1 MDIGRFVREWML
13 PIAMASGVLIYVIAH
28 NVSFLDPLAEWYA
41 PHNNDVLPACMFL
54 VLFTTFCKVDFRKLL
69 PVKWHLW
76 VMGIQVVAVVLL
88 VWIINSMHLA
98 GQGLILVESILVCV
112 ICPCGS
118 AAAVVT
124 SQLGGS
130 LEETTSYTFLSNI
143 LSAFLVSLFFP
154 MLPRSGGDE
163 MLSFLTLFLTILWRV
178 SVVLMFPMLVAF
190 VVRYCF
196 KRLHRAIVSI
206 PDMSFYL
213 WGISLTIVSATTAKN
228 INDSLSSIPLH
239 FLLTIAVVSLVLC
252 LTQFA
257 IGRFVGRHLGKA
269 IDCGQAL
276 GQRNT
281 ILSIWVTTI
290 FLHPLAS
297 VGPGCYILWQNLV
310 NAIEIYAKEHKEKK
324 G

>member
-1 MDIGRFVREWML
+1 MVL
-13 PIAMASGVLIYVIAH
+13 GVLIFLLFH
-28 NVSFLDPLAEWYA
+28 NLSFLENVAEWYG

-54 VLFTTFCKVDFRKLL
+54 VLFTTFCKVNFRKLL
-69 PVKWHLW
+69 PVVWHVCILA
-76 VMGIQVVAVVLL
+76 VQVIFVVVL
-88 VWIINSMHLA
+88 VWVINSMHA
-98 GQGLILVESILVCV
+98 VGQGLILLESILVCV

-130 LEETTSYTFLSNI
+130 LEETTSFTFMSNI
-143 LSAFLVSLFFP
+143 FSAFLISLFFP
-154 MLPRSGGDE
+154 MLPRHSHE
-163 MLSFLTLFLTILWRV
+163 MMSFLPLFLTILWRV

-190 VVRYCF
+190 IVRRCLPRVQ
-196 KRLHRAIVSI
+196 KIIVSV

-228 INDSLSSIPLH
+228 INDSLASIPLH
-239 FLLTIAVVSLVLC
+239 FLLTIAVVSLLVC

-257 IGRFVGRHLGKA
+257 IGRFLGRHLGKT

-276 GQRNT
+276 GQKNT
-281 ILSIWVTTI
+281 IISIWVTTL

-297 VGPGCYILWQNLV
+297 VGPGCYILWQNLI
-310 NAIEIYAKEHKEKK
+310 NSIELYAKEQKEKK
-324 G
+324 HTA